1 MQAGLLAPVALQ
13 RDCLAQAFAQAAHVP
28 DTAIAVA
35 LAVAAG
41 AAHVAVTC
49 QTRIAGV
56 VEELLAAFQLGRHP
70 FGALQRTGGRGGR
83 DGPGLVIGQ
92 RADVEEADGT
102 RHHVADGRL
111 LAIGRDRDALGR
123 ALHVQPAHFGTGGGI
138 EDADLARGF
147 QRHQHVSAVRRIGG
161 GTGLAAVVHVV
172 APCGPFGWR
181 GSLQVQVGHDGAHGA
196 LEVQRL
202 AVAALA
208 TLDVVLLGGNPGRAA
223 IRRDGGSAQV
233 VGQAAS
239 LDGRVFQRADRQRD
253 RALQRGTGGVDQQDF
268 ATPEAGTAGA
278 GREGAFAGQGRRDE
292 AAGQQAL
299 AVGGDGQVT
308 DLGAQCHAL
317 LELAGDGVELQQLLR
332 AQRADPDTAAIGSHH
347 HAVGLG
353 SHAQRNAGGHGHRGR
368 IDDADAAAVA
378 VGHPD
383 LACIVDGQRAWTVL
397 GGWLFRGGFG
407 PSGDGQRD
415 LAQQCPRLAVQHAHA
430 VLVGVDDPDAW
441 RVLPVIGNGRGAL
454 RQAQTGRAGG
464 CRRTS
469 HLAQDAHDGGR
480 GLLRLGI
487 GVVAG
492 QVGRRDADRGIRSAA
507 SRVAGSIP
515 GARGTVRPAGRTVLV
530 AVACAALG
538 AVATRCVAARHIA
551 LATVVA
557 AGAVL
562 AAGSVVPLRA
572 LVVGA
577 RGYGGRDG
585 CHGLGIGG
593 GVHGATTATTTAGGE
608 GTADHQGHEAARQ
621 RLGSVRP

>member
-1 MQAGLLAPVALQ
+1 M
-13 RDCLAQAFAQAAHVP
+13 
-28 DTAIAVA
+28 
-35 LAVAAG
+35 AAG

-49 QTRIAGV
+49 QTRVAGV
-56 VEELLAAFQLGRHP
+56 VEEFLAAFQLGRHP
-70 FGALQRTGGRGGR
+70 LGALQRTGGRGGQ

-92 RADVEEADGT
+92 CADVEEADGT

-111 LAIGRDRDALGR
+111 LAIGRDRDALGC
-123 ALHVQPAHFGTGGGI
+123 ALHVQPAHFGTGGSI

-147 QRHQHVSAVRRIGG
+147 QCHQHVSAVRRVGG
-161 GTGLAAVVHVV
+161 SAGLAAVVHVV
-172 APCGPFGWR
+172 APCGAFGWR

-208 TLDVVLLGGNPGRAA
+208 ALDVVLLGGNPGRAA
-223 IRRDGGSAQV
+223 IRRDGGGAQV

-253 RALQRGTGGVDQQDF
+253 RALQRGTGWVDQQDF

-299 AVGGDGQVT
+299 AVGSDGQVT

-332 AQRADPDTAAIGSHH
+332 AQRADPDAAAIGSRH

-368 IDDADAAAVA
+368 INDADAAAVA
-378 VGHPD
+378 VGDPD
-383 LACIVDGQRAWTVL
+383 LACIVDGQRAWTVF
-397 GGWLFRGGFG
+397 GGRLFRGGLG

-430 VLVGVDDPDAW
+430 VLVGVDDPDAR
-441 RVLPVIGNGRGAL
+441 RVLPVIGDGRGAL
-454 RQAQTGRAGG
+454 RQALAGRVGG
-464 CRRTS
+464 CSRAA
-469 HLAQDAHDGGR
+469 HLTQDAHDGGR
-480 GLLRLGI
+480 GLLRLRIGI
-487 GVVAG
+487 VAG
-492 QVGRRDADRGIRSAA
+492 QAGRRDADRGVRSAA

-515 GARGTVRPAGRTVLV
+515 GSLGAVLPAGRTVLV
-530 AVACAALG
+530 AVACAAVG
-538 AVATRCVAARHIA
+538 AVTTLRVATRHVA
-551 LATVVA
+551 LAAVVA

-562 AAGSVVPLRA
+562 GASSVTTLSALAVRA
-572 LVVGA
+572 WGD
-577 RGYGGRDG
+577 GGRDG
-585 CHGLGIGG
+585 CHGLGGG
-593 GVHGATTATTTAGGE
+593 VGVHGATTATTAAGGQ
-608 GTADHQGHEAARQ
+608 GAADHQGHEAARQ
-621 RLGSVRP
+621 RLATVRPVGRALA